1 MSDTVLCLNAGSS
14 SIKFELFE
22 VLPRDELQLAFR
34 GQLEGIGV
42 RPHLTAN
49 HGSDVPLIDRTYT
62 VQEVPN
68 VAAAMP
74 KLTEWLREHMN
85 GKLPI
90 VIGHRLVFGGTR
102 YSAPALIDDDCLR
115 YLRSVVPL
123 MPLHLP
129 SELAPVELIHERL
142 PHVPQVAVFDT
153 GFHRGHDELIQRL
166 PIPETLHREG
176 VLSYGFHGISY
187 EFVAGRLKEID
198 PALANG
204 RVVVAH
210 LGSGCSMCALSGGRS
225 VEASWGFSA
234 LDGLPMGTRPGRL
247 DPGVILYLLQV
258 KHMSVEQVQD
268 LLYHE
273 CGLKGLSGV
282 SSDVRELLAS
292 EDPRAQLALD
302 SFSLR
307 CARMVAE
314 LATVMGGLDGLV
326 FTAGIGEHAAP
337 LRANIGSRLSWL
349 GVAIDTEANARHG
362 PRISSSSSPVACYVI
377 ATNEELMIARHAL
390 ALVRRSVGTAPNVG
404 QPPAAA
410 GVQTIRQT
418 ELSAIPAQ
426 EGESSR
432 DRA

>member
-22 VLPRDELQLAFR
+22 VMPRDELQLAFR
-34 GQLEGIGV
+34 GQLEGIGA
-42 RPHLTAN
+42 RPRLTAKR
-49 HGSDVPLIDRTYT
+49 GSEVQLADRTYT
-62 VQEVPN
+62 AQEIPN

-74 KLTEWLREHMN
+74 KLTEWLREHLQ

-102 YSAPALIDDDCLR
+102 YSAPVVIDDDCLR
-115 YLRSVVPL
+115 YLHSVVPL

-129 SELAPVELIHERL
+129 SELAPVELIHQRL
-142 PHVPQVAVFDT
+142 PNMPQVAVFDT
-153 GFHRGHDELIQRL
+153 GFHRGHDELVQRL
-166 PIPETLHREG
+166 PIPESLHREG

-187 EFVAGRLKEID
+187 EFIAARLKEID
-198 PALANG
+198 PALADR
-204 RVVVAH
+204 RVIVAH
-210 LGSGCSMCALSGGRS
+210 LGSGCSMCALVGGRS
-225 VEASWGFSA
+225 VDASWGFSA

-258 KHMSVEQVQD
+258 KRMSVEQVQD

-282 SSDVRELLAS
+282 SNDVRELLAS
-292 EDPRAQLALD
+292 ADPRARLALD

-326 FTAGIGEHAAP
+326 FTAGIGERAAP
-337 LRANIGSRLSWL
+337 LRASIGSRLSWL
-349 GVAIDTEANARHG
+349 GVAIDAEANARHG
-362 PRISSSSSPVACYVI
+362 PRISSSDSRVACYVI
-377 ATNEELMIARHAL
+377 PTNEELMIARHAL
-390 ALVRRSVGTAPNVG
+390 ALVARRPDSPQG
-404 QPPAAA
+404 
-410 GVQTIRQT
+410 
-418 ELSAIPAQ
+418 
-426 EGESSR
+426 
-432 DRA
+432 

>member
-1 MSDTVLCLNAGSS
+1 TDVLMHAVVAKEGGLRTARRISHVFVLDVPTYPEALFVTDAAINIFPDLETKRDIVQNAIDLHIGLGLGEPRVAILSAVEVINPKNPDTTDAASLCKMA
-14 SIKFELFE
+14 E
-22 VLPRDELQLAFR
+22 R
-34 GQLEGIGV
+34 GQ
-42 RPHLTAN
+42 
-49 HGSDVPLIDRTYT
+49 
-62 VQEVPN
+62 
-68 VAAAMP
+68 
-74 KLTEWLREHMN
+74 
-85 GKLPI
+85 
-90 VIGHRLVFGGTR
+90 
-102 YSAPALIDDDCLR
+102 
-115 YLRSVVPL
+115 
-123 MPLHLP
+123 
-129 SELAPVELIHERL
+129 
-142 PHVPQVAVFDT
+142 
-153 GFHRGHDELIQRL
+153 
-166 PIPETLHREG
+166 
-176 VLSYGFHGISY
+176 IS
-187 EFVAGRLKEID
+187 LKEID

-210 LGSGCSMCALSGGRS
+210 LGNGCSMCALSGGRS

-258 KHMSVEQVQD
+258 KRMSVEQVQD

-273 CGLKGLSGV
+273 CGLKGLSGI

-349 GVAIDTEANARHG
+349 GVAIDAQANARHG
-362 PRISSSSSPVACYVI
+362 PRISSSSSRLPCYVI

-390 ALVRRSVGTAPNVG
+390 AQVRQSAGSSSTAE
-404 QPPAAA
+404 PPS
-410 GVQTIRQT
+410 
-418 ELSAIPAQ
+418 SARRIHP
-426 EGESSR
+426 
-432 DRA
+432 

>member
-14 SIKFELFE
+14 SIKFDLFE
-22 VLPRDELQLAFR
+22 VMPRDELQLAFR
-34 GQLEGIGV
+34 GQLEGIGF
-42 RPHLTAN
+42 RPHLTAKS
-49 HGSDVPLIDRTYT
+49 GDVQLIDRTYT
-62 VQEVPN
+62 LQEIPN
-68 VAAAMP
+68 VAAAVP
-74 KLTEWLREHMN
+74 KLAEWLREHLQ

-90 VIGHRLVFGGTR
+90 AIGHRLVFGGTR
-102 YSAPALIDDDCLR
+102 YSAPVIIDDACLS

-129 SELAPVELIHERL
+129 NELAPVERMREHL
-142 PHVPQVAVFDT
+142 PAMRQVAVFDT

-166 PIPETLHREG
+166 PIPEELHREG

-198 PALANG
+198 PTLANG

-210 LGSGCSMCALSGGRS
+210 LGNGCSMCALVAGRS

-247 DPGVILYLLQV
+247 DPGVILYLLQI
-258 KHMSVEQVQD
+258 KRMSVEQVQD

-273 CGLKGLSGV
+273 CGLKGLSGI

-292 EDPRAQLALD
+292 KDPRARLALD
-302 SFSLR
+302 FFSLR

-314 LATVMGGLDGLV
+314 LATVMGGLDGVV

-349 GVAIDTEANARHG
+349 GVAIDAAANALHG
-362 PRISSSSSPVACYVI
+362 PRISSSGSRVACYVI
-377 ATNEELMIARHAL
+377 PTNEELLIARHAL
-390 ALVRRSVGTAPNVG
+390 TLVRQPAGLSFNAEPAPSARV
-404 QPPAAA
+404 ASSA
-410 GVQTIRQT
+410 VRQ
-418 ELSAIPAQ
+418 
-426 EGESSR
+426 
-432 DRA
+432 

>member
-22 VLPRDELQLAFR
+22 VMPRDELQLAFR
-34 GQLEGIGV
+34 GELEGIGFQ
-42 RPHLTAN
+42 PHLTAKR
-49 HGSDVPLIDRTYT
+49 GSDVQLIDRTYT

-68 VAAAMP
+68 VAAAVP
-74 KLTEWLREHMN
+74 KLTEWLEEHLQ

-102 YSAPALIDDDCLR
+102 YSTPVLIDDDCLR

-129 SELAPVELIHERL
+129 NELAPIELVHERL
-142 PHVPQVAVFDT
+142 PGMPQVGVFDT
-153 GFHRGHDELIQRL
+153 AFHRGHDELIQRL
-166 PIPETLHREG
+166 PLPETLHREG

-187 EFVAGRLKEID
+187 EFVAGRLQEID
-198 PALANG
+198 RSLADG

-210 LGSGCSMCALSGGRS
+210 LGNGCSMCALSGGRS

-234 LDGLPMGTRPGRL
+234 LDGLMMGTRPGRL
-247 DPGVILYLLQV
+247 DAGVILYLLQI
-258 KHMSVEQVQD
+258 KRMSVEQVQD

-292 EDPRAQLALD
+292 EDPRARLALD

-314 LATVMGGLDGLV
+314 LATVMGGIDGLV

-337 LRANIGSRLSWL
+337 VRANIGSRLSWL
-349 GVAIDTEANARHG
+349 GVAIDAEANARRG
-362 PRISSSSSPVACYVI
+362 PLISSSNSRVACYVI

-390 ALVRRSVGTAPNVG
+390 AVVRQSAP
-404 QPPAAA
+404 
-410 GVQTIRQT
+410 
-418 ELSAIPAQ
+418 
-426 EGESSR
+426 SSR
-432 DRA
+432 GT

>member
-22 VLPRDELQLAFR
+22 VMPRDELQLAFR
-34 GQLEGIGV
+34 GGLEGIGFQ
-42 RPHLTAN
+42 PHLTAKR
-49 HGSDVPLIDRTYT
+49 GSDVQLIDRTYT

-68 VAAAMP
+68 VAAAVP
-74 KLTEWLREHMN
+74 KLTEWLEEHLQ

-102 YSAPALIDDDCLR
+102 YSTPVLIDDDCLR

-129 SELAPVELIHERL
+129 NELAPIELVHERL
-142 PHVPQVAVFDT
+142 PGMPQVGVFDT
-153 GFHRGHDELIQRL
+153 AFHRGHDELIQRL
-166 PIPETLHREG
+166 PLPETLHREG

-187 EFVAGRLKEID
+187 EFVAGRLQEID
-198 PALANG
+198 RSLADG

-210 LGSGCSMCALSGGRS
+210 LGNGCSMCALSGGRS

-234 LDGLPMGTRPGRL
+234 LDGLMMGTRPGRL
-247 DPGVILYLLQV
+247 DAGVILYLLQI
-258 KHMSVEQVQD
+258 KRMSVEQVQD

-292 EDPRAQLALD
+292 EDPRARLALD

-314 LATVMGGLDGLV
+314 LATVMGGIDGLV

-337 LRANIGSRLSWL
+337 VRANIGSRLSWL
-349 GVAIDTEANARHG
+349 GVAIDAEANARRG
-362 PRISSSSSPVACYVI
+362 PLISSSNSRVACYVI

-390 ALVRRSVGTAPNVG
+390 AVVRQSAP
-404 QPPAAA
+404 
-410 GVQTIRQT
+410 
-418 ELSAIPAQ
+418 
-426 EGESSR
+426 SSR
-432 DRA
+432 GT